1 MFMKIIQSIA
11 LILFPFVFL
20 GPQSLGA
27 EPKKNSSESL
37 VAFKHIVT
45 LITTYVENGK
55 EETLNELKKHIC
67 EAEDP
72 DTGGKLVADFRKAVG
87 TGKFKNLEVLDR
99 HWEDEGVALC
109 LAVEVDP
116 LSGFPKIN
124 RAILVKDV
132 ESAKWLMIAGDPSD
146 LRKYEAIEKMHAT
159 IDGFLEQYEEA
170 KGEIKRPFFER
181 REKKREAERLH
192 E

>member
-1 MFMKIIQSIA
+1 
-11 LILFPFVFL
+11 
-20 GPQSLGA
+20 
-27 EPKKNSSESL
+27 
-37 VAFKHIVT
+37 
-45 LITTYVENGK
+45 
-55 EETLNELKKHIC
+55 
-67 EAEDP
+67 
-72 DTGGKLVADFRKAVG
+72 VG
-87 TGKFKNLEVLDR
+87 TGKFKKNLEVLDR

-116 LSGFPKIN
+116 LSGFPKIH
-124 RAILVKDV
+124 RAILVKDGK
-132 ESAKWLMIAGDPSD
+132 SAKWLMIAGDPSD